1 MATTDLSEIL
11 PEEIEAE
18 VKLAAEISMG
28 TEVSEQDIGNI
39 RHLCD
44 QVQVA
49 RKSASAIESGCDDDA
64 DSRLHPE
71 TFGVGQSL
79 PPLNSRRSTRRPLAG
94 PCACVSVTRICCF
107 PSGHRDLRVPR
118 SAL

>member
-28 TEVSEQDIGNI
+28 TEVSEQDIDNI

-44 QVQVA
+44 QVRVA
-49 RKSASAIESGCDDDA
+49 RKSAGMVESGCDDDT

-79 PPLNSRRSTRRPLAG
+79 PPLNSRKSR
-94 PCACVSVTRICCF
+94 
-107 PSGHRDLRVPR
+107 
-118 SAL
+118 